1 MATDALETQL
11 DTLKVGR
18 AAREQ
23 LVEAVKVDMAK
34 TRTAIRSRV
43 ENAKTSLI
51 ESAKSSV
58 AVAVAVGGGI
68 AEPVRRNLVGRLTKD
83 IRAQGLG
90 LALLG
95 TGVTAV
101 LGKVPYVREIGLGHS
116 AVGGWLLSVSMYGS
130 DKKPDPVKVAIEET
144 TYKALHPTK
153 AADK

>member
-34 TRTAIRSRV
+34 ARTAIRSRV
-43 ENAKTSLI
+43 ENAKASLI
-51 ESAKSSV
+51 ESAKSS
-58 AVAVAVGGGI
+58 VAVAVGGGI

>member
-34 TRTAIRSRV
+34 ARTAIRSRV

-51 ESAKSSV
+51 ESAKSS
-58 AVAVAVGGGI
+58 VAVAVGGGI

>member
-34 TRTAIRSRV
+34 ARTAIRSRV
-43 ENAKTSLI
+43 ENAKASLV
-51 ESAKSSV
+51 ESAKSS
-58 AVAVAVGGGI
+58 VAVAVGGGI

-90 LALLG
+90 LALFG

>member
-1 MATDALETQL
+1 
-11 DTLKVGR
+11 
-18 AAREQ
+18 
-23 LVEAVKVDMAK
+23 MAK
-34 TRTAIRSRV
+34 ARTAIRSRV
-43 ENAKTSLI
+43 ENAKASLV
-51 ESAKSSV
+51 ESAKSS
-58 AVAVAVGGGI
+58 VAVAVGGGI

>member
-34 TRTAIRSRV
+34 ARTAIRSRV
-43 ENAKTSLI
+43 ENAKASLV
-51 ESAKSSV
+51 ESAKSS
-58 AVAVAVGGGI
+58 VAVAVGGGI